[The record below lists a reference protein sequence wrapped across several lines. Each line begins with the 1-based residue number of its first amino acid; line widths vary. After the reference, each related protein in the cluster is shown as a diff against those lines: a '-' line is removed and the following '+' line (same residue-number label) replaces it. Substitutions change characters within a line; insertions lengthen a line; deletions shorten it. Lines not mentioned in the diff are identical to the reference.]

1 MKSKW
6 LMAALLVLAAGMI
19 ALHLRVPHGTQV
31 WRMTEPAASARK
43 GESMTV
49 DLPQGGV
56 DVNAADAEDLTVLTG
71 VGPALAQEIIAERE
85 RNGDFHY
92 PEDLINVKGIGEKT
106 LERMREQLKLP

>member
-1 MKSKW
+1 MNNKW
-6 LMAALLVLAAGMI
+6 LTAALLVLAAVLVG
-19 ALHLRVPHGTQV
+19 LHLRVPHGTQV
-31 WRMTEPAASARK
+31 WRLTEPAASARK
-43 GESMTV
+43 GESMAV

-56 DVNAADAEDLTVLTG
+56 DVNAADAENLTELTG

-106 LERMREQLKLP
+106 LERMREQLLLP

>member
-1 MKSKW
+1 MNNKW
-6 LMAALLVLAAGMI
+6 LAAALLVLAAVLVG
-19 ALHLRVPHGTQV
+19 LHLRVPHGTQV

-43 GESMTV
+43 GESMSV

-56 DVNAADAEDLTVLTG
+56 DVNAADAENLTVLTG

-106 LERMREQLKLP
+106 LERMREQLRLP